1 MAILRNSNYSNVDKI
16 KQIISSSHFN
26 FSQAPTKEMKKKKK
40 KKKKI
45 IKLKATIVTPNG
57 YSPAEG

>member
-26 FSQAPTKEMKKKKK
+26 FSQAPTKEI
-40 KKKKI
+40 KKI
-45 IKLKATIVTPNG
+45 IKLKASIVTPNG
-57 YSPAEG
+57 YSPAKG

>member
-40 KKKKI
+40 KKI

>member
-26 FSQAPTKEMKKKKK
+26 FSQAPTKAMKK

>member
-40 KKKKI
+40 KKKI
-45 IKLKATIVTPNG
+45 IKLKATIVTSNG

>member
-40 KKKKI
+40 I